1 MCSLFSWVCIVCT
14 KFCNA
19 CKENVSDQVCDMGP
33 LRRLKLPPTGV
44 ITNGTDDIA
53 KWTVHDAF
61 LFFSHFHNEE
71 KNDLYEVNDIL

>member
-1 MCSLFSWVCIVCT
+1 
-14 KFCNA
+14 
-19 CKENVSDQVCDMGP
+19 MGP